1 MVNAER
7 NCWYSVEAGRLD
19 WGLAAGFED
28 GAVRIWE
35 MATLTALLSF

>member
-7 NCWYSVEAGRLD
+7 NCWYLVEAERSD

-28 GAVRIWE
+28 GVVRIWGT
-35 MATLTALLSF
+35 ATLTALLSF